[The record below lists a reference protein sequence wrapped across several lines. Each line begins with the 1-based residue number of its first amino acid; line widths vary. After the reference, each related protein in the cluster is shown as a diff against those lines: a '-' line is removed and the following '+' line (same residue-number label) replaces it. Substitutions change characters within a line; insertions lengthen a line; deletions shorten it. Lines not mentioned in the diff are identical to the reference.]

1 MQQQLKDFFNA
12 KLYIL
17 RKRIRICRE
26 AASQV
31 RTGRSGGNNMN
42 NKQEAQLERGYY
54 NMVVSQLEQNYD
66 YRILPVMNWDNTG
79 SFIEV

>member
-1 MQQQLKDFFNA
+1 
-12 KLYIL
+12 
-17 RKRIRICRE
+17 
-26 AASQV
+26 
-31 RTGRSGGNNMN
+31 MN